1 MIFRNKIIKEK
12 VLSWFNRHSCVE
24 FGENTYLRM
33 GVSIIDKEGYKYIL
47 NSTNV
52 QKDTRVLNGK
62 QDKAYGKKWIY
73 KTEYK
78 QLA

>member
-1 MIFRNKIIKEK
+1 MLIVYINIIFKGDDYVIFRNKIIKEK
-12 VLSWFNRHSCVE
+12 VLSWFNRYSCVE

-33 GVSIIDKEGYKYIL
+33 GVSIIE
-47 NSTNV
+47 
-52 QKDTRVLNGK
+52 
-62 QDKAYGKKWIY
+62 QDRAYGKKWIY

>member
-12 VLSWFNRHSCVE
+12 VLSWFDRHSCVE

-33 GVSIIDKEGYKYIL
+33 GVSIIDKEGYKTGTIF
-47 NSTNV
+47 
-52 QKDTRVLNGK
+52 RVLNGK
-62 QDKAYGKKWIY
+62 QDRAYGKKWIY